1 MTPPARRKPTPPPPG
16 VTRVRLDCR
25 GVTVSHDGESQRWLW
40 RNLKRFTFAT
50 LRDFYLAR
58 GYAVVEAQRAKVGR
72 VHTLIL
78 EHRDVLT
85 LARVNEERAA

>member
-1 MTPPARRKPTPPPPG
+1 MTARKRGRPTSPPPPG

-25 GVTVSHDGESQRWLW
+25 GVTVSTHSESQRWLW
-40 RNLKRFTFAT
+40 RDLKHFTFAR

-58 GYAVVEAQRAKVGR
+58 GYAEIESQRAKVGR

-78 EHRDVLT
+78 EKTTALV
-85 LARVNEERAA
+85 VVESERQAA